1 MIVIIR
7 RTVVASGLAIVVA
20 SSGCASTSGGSK
32 SWFSGWFSSE
42 PKSSTAQYLEG
53 MGGKQPSA
61 WEKFTAG
68 VKGTFSKAG
77 GAVAANE
84 PKAPSANDPTS
95 LANPAKPSA
104 EFYVQAGRMQ
114 ETAGN
119 SAGAV
124 EQYNKALE
132 LTPDHLGALLGLAL
146 LHDRQGDFD
155 SAAEFYLRA
164 ATKHPNQAA
173 VLNNLGLC
181 QARQGK
187 LAEAAKSMQKAVAMQ
202 PNKALYRNN
211 LANVLIEAGQIDEA
225 IALLT
230 PVHGAATAHYNVG
243 YLLHK
248 RDRDDEAIVH
258 FQQAVDTDPSL
269 IAAKGWLQ
277 QLEGKAE
284 QVAIAAKS
292 DAPVAPATPV
302 TEAVESAAPTAVA
315 TTVNPSVAPANEPP
329 VTPTRQ
335 PQTTASI
342 VSDAP
347 TSQPVARS
355 TPATSGTSSIA
366 MVSDQP
372 GGKSVPA
379 RTKIAF
385 SRPTEA
391 AQPAP
396 VVAAVTAPPIKTG
409 PATIALDQPTSIATP
424 EQAPPDLV
432 DQPENEIPNTAQRAP
447 LEGSRYQ

>member
-7 RTVVASGLAIVVA
+7 RTIVASGLAIVVA

-53 MGGKQPSA
+53 MGGKKPST
-61 WEKFTAG
+61 WEKLTAG
-68 VKGTFSKAG
+68 IKNTFSPGG
-77 GAVAANE
+77 GAAAAKE

-119 SAGAV
+119 SAGAI

-155 SAAEFYLRA
+155 SAAEFYSRA
-164 ATKHPNQAA
+164 AVKHPNQAA

-187 LAEAAKSMQKAVAMQ
+187 LAEAAQSMQKAVAMQ

-211 LANVLIEAGQIDEA
+211 LANVLIEADHVDEA

-230 PVHGAATAHYNVG
+230 PVHGPATAHYNVG

-248 RDRDDEAIVH
+248 RDRDDEALAH
-258 FQQAVDTDPSL
+258 FQQAFAADPTL
-269 IAAKGWLQ
+269 IAAKGWIDQ
-277 QLEGKAE
+277 IESKASEVVVAAKPEVSTESATVTQE
-284 QVAIAAKS
+284 QVETTS
-292 DAPVAPATPV
+292 PQP
-302 TEAVESAAPTAVA
+302 APTAISTDRVVKQEPVV
-315 TTVNPSVAPANEPP
+315 TTTAPAAAMPSYATDAP
-329 VTPTRQ
+329 AA
-335 PQTTASI
+335 PQTT
-342 VSDAP
+342 P
-347 TSQPVARS
+347 TKPS
-355 TPATSGTSSIA
+355 TTGSSSIA
-366 MVSDQP
+366 MISDRPTGSTAPQ
-372 GGKSVPA
+372 

-385 SRPTEA
+385 SRPTEI

-396 VVAAVTAPPIKTG
+396 VVAAVTPPPIKTG
-409 PATIALDQPTSIATP
+409 PATIALDQPTSIVTP
-424 EQAPPDLV
+424 EDAPPDIV
-432 DQPENEIPNTAQRAP
+432 DRPENEIPSTAQRMP